1 MPWPFPDGYPFA
13 RESYL
18 LMADSEAYLSM
29 RETLAGQTCDGPLW
43 LRAEVA
49 VRDLARHVEHTE
61 AVRVLVAPPPEWDAA
76 VGAFVAVWDAAVGLT
91 LDPAADVDQVDA
103 AEKFSPATDPPEPDD
118 DAPTVLML
126 PADLDAHPPVFDER
140 AAVAPGSGDQP

>member
-1 MPWPFPDGYPFA
+1 MPWAFPDGYPFA

-29 RETLAGQTCDGPLW
+29 RETLSGQTCNGPLW

-49 VRDLARHVEHTE
+49 VRDLVRHVERTE
-61 AVRVLVAPPPEWDAA
+61 AVRVMVAPPPEWDAA

-91 LDPAADVDQVDA
+91 LDPADVDQVEA
-103 AEKFSPATDPPEPDD
+103 AEKVPRDAAPPPEPDD
-118 DAPTVLML
+118 EAPTVLLL
-126 PADLDAHPPVFDER
+126 PADLDAYPPVLDER
-140 AAVAPGSGDQP
+140 AAGSGDQP